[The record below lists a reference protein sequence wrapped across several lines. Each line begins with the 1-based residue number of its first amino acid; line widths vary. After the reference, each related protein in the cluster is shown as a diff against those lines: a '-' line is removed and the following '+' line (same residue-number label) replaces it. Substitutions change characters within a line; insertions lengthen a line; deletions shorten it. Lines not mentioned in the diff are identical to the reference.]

1 MRSYWVRIRDDSGI
15 PEELLRC
22 CANNAESVN
31 AFVNRAIAEKL
42 KRMDVHGMTVEE
54 IEEVERSE

>member
-1 MRSYWVRIRDDSGI
+1 MRSYRVRVWDDSGI

-31 AFVNRAIAEKL
+31 AFVNRAIVEKL
-42 KRMDVHGMTVEE
+42 KRMDVHSMTVAE
-54 IEEVERSE
+54 IEEVERGE